1 MVSHLTPHVTA
12 RYHSCLHL
20 PVIPGTIIAFVNLT
34 VILFPCVWLAL
45 DSCSIHGVGGGVL
58 QGCTTESPIFLA
70 LKTWCLV
77 GFSSVMGEENEF
89 THNKAPDPIN
99 SRPASYHSGN
109 RPHLL
114 PDQRGRCGLCLKERP
129 PDNQVFWSLLRAWK
143 QWFSCRDCGNS

>member
-20 PVIPGTIIAFVNLT
+20 PVTPGTIIAFVNLT
-34 VILFPCVWLAL
+34 VNLSVSLCV
-45 DSCSIHGVGGGVL
+45 VGSRFRLHSRGVL